1 MRSCRIGRNV
11 LYDRPM
17 SPADDL
23 GVGPRLRKWRELRRL
38 SQLALSSATGVSTRH
53 LSCVETGRSAPSR
66 ELVLHL
72 ARELD
77 VPLRE
82 QNQLLLVAGFAPVFA
97 QRPLDDPSMAPVLS
111 VLDSVVERSDPNP
124 VVVVDSRWD
133 LVRANTAALWMCSG
147 VAPELLEPPANVAR
161 LSLHPDGLAPHVRN
175 FDEYSS
181 HLIDRLARTAAVT
194 NDRALTELV
203 VELVELVELAAHG
216 RPRSWRDEAPAA
228 PPFPPPFPP
237 PFALPL
243 VIEVDDTELR
253 LFSTI
258 ATFGSAIDVTLSELS
273 IETFYPAD
281 DATAEVLSTRPWA

>member
-1 MRSCRIGRNV
+1 MSAASPGP
-11 LYDRPM
+11 YDRDM
-17 SPADDL
+17 SPASDL
-23 GVGPRLRKWRELRRL
+23 TVGPQLRRWRELRRL

-72 ARELD
+72 ARELE

-82 QNQLLLVAGFAPVFA
+82 QNQLLLAAGYAPVFGH
-97 QRPLDDPSMAPVLS
+97 RPLDDPSMAPVLS
-111 VLDSVVERSDPNP
+111 VLDSVVHRSDPNP
-124 VVVVDSRWD
+124 TVVVDGRWN
-133 LVRANTAALWMCSG
+133 LVHANASALWLCSG

-161 LSLHPDGLAPHVRN
+161 LSLHPDGLAPRVRN
-175 FDEYSS
+175 FDVYSS

-194 NDRALTELV
+194 NDGTLAALV
-203 VELVELVELAAHG
+203 DELVELATCSA
-216 RPRSWRDEAPAA
+216 PRRRQEEGSASL
-228 PPFPPPFPP
+228 

-243 VIEVDDTELR
+243 VIEVDGTELR

-281 DATAEVLSTRPWA
+281 DATAEVLSTRPWT